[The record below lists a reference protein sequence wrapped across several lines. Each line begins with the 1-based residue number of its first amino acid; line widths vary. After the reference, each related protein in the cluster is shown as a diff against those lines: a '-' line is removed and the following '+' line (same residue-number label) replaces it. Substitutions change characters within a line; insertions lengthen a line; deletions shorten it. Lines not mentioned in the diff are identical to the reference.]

1 MANLRLVKWELTGIR
16 SIGET
21 TEIEIAP
28 ITIIGGQNSSGK
40 SSFIKSILLLA
51 QAESGEPTIQEP
63 SLPIDG
69 TLVNLGPDINN
80 LISNFSKSA
89 QGLNSEI
96 APKIVATL
104 IDGHNT
110 FYKLSISLR
119 EDSKKNIDS
128 IHVLETK
135 YIGRETGN
143 FDLETSDIDIEQ
155 RELTVSNL
163 NDYTELY
170 ELLELNEEEQKKVAE
185 NQEHLLKFIAGLKS
199 ENSEKKDIFAKETER
214 LKIFMK
220 GGSTPAPW
228 TRANYAMRSIV
239 SSEMEEKELKQ
250 HSKKDIASVNISK
263 YKNVQERVLEQFPGT
278 FFKSGE

>member
-28 ITIIGGQNSSGK
+28 ITLIGGQNSSGK

-51 QAESGEPTIQEP
+51 QAESGEPIMQEP

-80 LISNFSKSA
+80 LISNFSEGA
-89 QGLNSEI
+89 QGLDSEI

-104 IDGHNT
+104 TDGSKDT

-119 EDSKKNIDS
+119 EDNKKNIDS
-128 IHVLETK
+128 IHLLVTK
-135 YIGRETGN
+135 YIGRDSEN
-143 FDLETSDIDIEQ
+143 FDLETSDIGIEQ
-155 RELTVSNL
+155 RELTVTNL

-170 ELLELNEEEQKKVAE
+170 ELLELNEEDQKKVAE
-185 NQEHLLKFIAGLKS
+185 NQDYLLEFIAGLKP
-199 ENSEKKDIFAKETER
+199 EHSEKTGVFRNESER
-214 LKIFMK
+214 LKLL
-220 GGSTPAPW
+220 
-228 TRANYAMRSIV
+228 
-239 SSEMEEKELKQ
+239 ME
-250 HSKKDIASVNISK
+250 
-263 YKNVQERVLEQFPGT
+263 
-278 FFKSGE
+278 